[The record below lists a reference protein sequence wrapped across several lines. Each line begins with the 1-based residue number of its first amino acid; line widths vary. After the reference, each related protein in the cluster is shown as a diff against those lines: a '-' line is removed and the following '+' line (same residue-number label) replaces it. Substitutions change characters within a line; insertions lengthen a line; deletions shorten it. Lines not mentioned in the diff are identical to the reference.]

1 MIHESVRKRLHE
13 IWTKAGPVEGGGLS
27 SGEIRS
33 IEQRSQVVVGSPS
46 AMGFFGFATGTMV
59 LAFVISGIMPSD
71 AIVAVIPAILVF
83 AGIAQ
88 FVAGLYAFSRGNV
101 FEGTLFGSYG
111 ANYALW
117 ATFVWMQHTGLIA
130 SSATHDYLLGIGLL
144 CVGYI
149 SLALGF
155 AATKLNAAYT
165 VITWAL
171 VPGYVLPGLW
181 EMGTWGSNIGHYG
194 GYFMFLS
201 AIAAFY
207 AGAVLVINSTH
218 EDKVLEL
225 GAFDGS
231 ENNNKERSS

>member
-1 MIHESVRKRLHE
+1 MIHESVRKRLNE
-13 IWTKAGPVEGGGLS
+13 IWTKAGPVESGDLT
-27 SGEIRS
+27 SGEIRA
-33 IEQRSQVVVGSPS
+33 IEQRSQVSIGSPS

-59 LAFVISGIMPSD
+59 LAFVMSGIMPAD
-71 AIVAVIPAILVF
+71 AIIAVVPAILVF

-88 FVAGLYAFSRGNV
+88 FVAGLYSFSRGNA

-117 ATFVWMQHTGLIA
+117 ASFIWMQQGGLI
-130 SSATHDYLLGIGLL
+130 SSSGTHNYLLGIGLL
-144 CVGYI
+144 CLGYI
-149 SLALGF
+149 SLVLGF

-181 EMGTWGSNIGHYG
+181 EMGAWGPSVGHYG
-194 GYFMFLS
+194 GYCMFVS

-225 GAFDGS
+225 GAFDDS
-231 ENNNKERSS
+231 ENKTERRS